1 MKWSSISFRKRLLI
15 IMTVTGLVELL
26 ILSGAGFYYIKQ
38 SQEQEMGLKALG
50 VAEFLSESPLVTSI
64 IQENGTMGPN
74 GAPYVLS

>member
-26 ILSGAGFYYIKQ
+26 ILSAAGFSYIKQ

-50 VAEFLSESPLVTSI
+50 VAEFLSESPLVTRI
-64 IQENGTMGPN
+64 IQ
-74 GAPYVLS
+74 

>member
-26 ILSGAGFYYIKQ
+26 ILSAAGFSYIKQ

-50 VAEFLSESPLVTSI
+50 VAEFLSESPLVSVFSKI
-64 IQENGTMGPN
+64 NS
-74 GAPYVLS
+74 L